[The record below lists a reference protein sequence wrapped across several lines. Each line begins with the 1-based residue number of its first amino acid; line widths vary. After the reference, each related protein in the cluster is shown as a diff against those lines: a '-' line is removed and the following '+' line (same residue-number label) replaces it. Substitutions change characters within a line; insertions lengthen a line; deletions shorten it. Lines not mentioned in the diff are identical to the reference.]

1 MIQNFPYKQNQTLI
15 DLQKLKSQIN
25 LILSNFERKDDLKT
39 DVKTL
44 NTSEFD
50 STDFNDMTNLKNF
63 IISVLNNTLDLEND
77 VKTLLTST
85 YDNDDYLDMTNLNT
99 YLDDIYEKINNLKND
114 VKTLLTSTFLST
126 DYDDMTNLKNFV
138 KDYVKSQ
145 FNSGYST
152 TEIKNMYNLMSVM
165 GQYLLTSSLTGEI
178 RFRLTN
184 TYSLLDYSTMT
195 NLTDYIR
202 ALFPPIFI
210 NLRTSEST
218 GDNNFTSC
226 NYTSYT
232 TFFQYHYRLV
242 FLFLC
247 KSDGS
252 EHFDHLYAFR
262 SKSNTVTSGDIFT
275 VFNFFP
281 TSTLIPYVFAVGD
294 VNLAINNT
302 MILQLMIGNKYIK
315 IDFNTISQYTGRTY
329 CYHLK
334 LLNCNLDS
342 IAEKC
347 YPAANNYFPNINAF
361 KYSDM
366 KQNTVLDDTTKAYHV
381 YNYLTENDLLEL
393 TAYMVNDGSY

>member
-25 LILSNFERKDDLKT
+25 IILSNYEKKDDLKS

-44 NTSEFD
+44 NTSEFT
-50 STDFNDMTNLKNF
+50 STDFDDMTNLKSF
-63 IISVLNNTLDLEND
+63 IVSVLNSMLDLEND
-77 VKTLLTST
+77 VKTLLTLT
-85 YDNDDYLDMTNLNT
+85 YDNDDY
-99 YLDDIYEKINNLKND
+99 
-114 VKTLLTSTFLST
+114 S
-126 DYDDMTNLKNFV
+126 DMTNLKNFL

-145 FNSGYST
+145 FNSGYTT

-202 ALFPPIFI
+202 VLFPTIYI
-210 NLRTSEST
+210 NLRESTST
-218 GDNNFTSC
+218 GDNNFASC
-226 NYTSYT
+226 DFTSYT

-262 SKSNTVTSGDIFT
+262 SKSNSVTSGDIFT

-281 TSTLIPYVFAVGD
+281 TSTLIPYVFAVGN
-294 VNLAINNT
+294 VNLAINNN

-315 IDFNTISQYTGRTY
+315 INFNTISSSTGKTY

-334 LLNCNLDS
+334 LLNCNFDS

-347 YPAANNYFPNINAF
+347 YPAANHYFPNINAF